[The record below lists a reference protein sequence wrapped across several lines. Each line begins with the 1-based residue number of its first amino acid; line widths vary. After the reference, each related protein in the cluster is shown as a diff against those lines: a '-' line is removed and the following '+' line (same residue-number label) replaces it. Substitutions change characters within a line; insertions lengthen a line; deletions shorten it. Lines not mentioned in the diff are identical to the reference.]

1 MALFYL
7 TTCENS
13 EPKVQPFSMGAFTL
27 FATSILLSVFI
38 PFSSFSVVQM
48 EKSHSELSSASAHHK
63 RVFAKNNFV
72 TITSFELIS
81 VGALLFLNFRAST
94 VAIQPDYL
102 KKDYFCCMSENQ
114 NKKTEEKP
122 MVLLLIVLNA
132 IVLEQ
137 GFISDEKWYWLLL
150 ITIPLLLIAL
160 FF

>member
-1 MALFYL
+1 
-7 TTCENS
+7 
-13 EPKVQPFSMGAFTL
+13 MGAFTL

-102 KKDYFCCMSENQ
+102 NKKAYFCCMSENQ